1 VKCVTD
7 GEQSSLLLIGNPCP
21 GEPRPSIHAI
31 ISTYPHSTLLLGL
44 GIEESEHFGAMDLT
58 G

>member
-1 VKCVTD
+1 M
-7 GEQSSLLLIGNPCP
+7 ENPCP
-21 GEPRPSIHAI
+21 GEIGPSPLAI
-31 ISTYPHSTLLLGL
+31 SFTDPCSTLLLGL